1 MTIIQVKLIQ
11 YQNYNNPD
19 MEDNTK
25 NRDNQTHQEEEE
37 MLMDHEYDGIQE
49 LDNPPP
55 RWIMAIFYIT
65 IAFAIIYAAYFFLL
79 GVGDNQD
86 AKYAK
91 KSLLHDSKYKIEN
104 QSVDEL
110 QALTDVADLEEGMK
124 VYKSMNCFACHG
136 MVGEGNAV
144 GPNLCDEYTI
154 NGGDFKSVFNIIK
167 NGKPTKGMTAFK
179 GQISDNKILQVSSY
193 VMSLVGSNP
202 ANAKGPQG
210 DKVE

>member
-1 MTIIQVKLIQ
+1 MIIRLKLIQ
-11 YQNYNNPD
+11 DHNYNNPD

-25 NRDNQTHQEEEE
+25 NRDNQNHLGEEE
-37 MLMDHEYDGIQE
+37 MLMDHNYDGIQE

-91 KSLLHDSKYKIEN
+91 KSLQHDSKYKIEN
-104 QSVDEL
+104 QSTDEL
-110 QALTDVADLEEGMK
+110 LALTDAADLEEGQA

-144 GPNLCDEYTI
+144 GPNLCDEYAI
-154 NGGDFKSVFNIIK
+154 NGGDFKSVFSIIK
-167 NGKPTKGMTAFK
+167 NGKPIKGMTAFK
-179 GQISDNKILQVSSY
+179 GQMSDKKIQQVASY
-193 VMSLVGSNP
+193 VMSLVGTNP